1 MKKEYTY
8 MNQSDFR
15 RFALNDKILE
25 VIRLLSFKQ
34 PTQIQAKVIPKAL
47 KGESVIGKSH
57 TGSGKTHAFLLPIF
71 NRLVEEKK
79 EVQFVITAPTRELAS
94 QIYDEVRKIIQLAG
108 KQGVWTSK
116 LLIGGTDKQKMV
128 EKLKQPPHIIV
139 GTPGRILDL
148 VKENALSIYSAAS
161 FVIDEADLMADIG
174 FIEDIDQLLIR
185 CKEDIQLLVFSA
197 TIPVRLE
204 HFLQKY
210 LEHPAF
216 IEIEGHLSPETME
229 HLLIAKKHRDESD
242 IIKQITQIIQPYLA
256 IIFTNGKKQA
266 DDLSMALGTK
276 GISTGLIHG
285 GLSPRERKRALK
297 DIQQL
302 RYQYIVATDLAS
314 RGIDIKGVSH
324 VINAQMP
331 KEEEFYIHRV
341 GRTARAGMEG
351 TAISL
356 YTDEDIPLIRKLE
369 EKGIN
374 FAYVD
379 VKQGEIVEAKAWNA
393 RNLRKSNTSDLEK
406 EAWKRVKK
414 AKKVKPGYKKKMKK
428 QQQAIKRQLAKKL
441 KRRT

>member
-1 MKKEYTY
+1 
-8 MNQSDFR
+8 
-15 RFALNDKILE
+15 
-25 VIRLLSFKQ
+25 
-34 PTQIQAKVIPKAL
+34 
-47 KGESVIGKSH
+47 
-57 TGSGKTHAFLLPIF
+57 
-71 NRLVEEKK
+71 
-79 EVQFVITAPTRELAS
+79 
-94 QIYDEVRKIIQLAG
+94 
-108 KQGVWTSK
+108 
-116 LLIGGTDKQKMV
+116 
-128 EKLKQPPHIIV
+128 
-139 GTPGRILDL
+139 
-148 VKENALSIYSAAS
+148 
-161 FVIDEADLMADIG
+161 
-174 FIEDIDQLLIR
+174 
-185 CKEDIQLLVFSA
+185 
-197 TIPVRLE
+197 
-204 HFLQKY
+204 
-210 LEHPAF
+210 
-216 IEIEGHLSPETME
+216 
-229 HLLIAKKHRDESD
+229 
-242 IIKQITQIIQPYLA
+242 
-256 IIFTNGKKQA
+256 
-266 DDLSMALGTK
+266 
-276 GISTGLIHG
+276 
-285 GLSPRERKRALK
+285 LK

-314 RGIDIKGVSH
+314 SGIDIKGVSH

-379 VKQGEIVEAKAWNA
+379 VKHGEIVEAKAWNA

>member
-1 MKKEYTY
+1 

-71 NRLVEEKK
+71 NRLDEEKK

-148 VKENALSIYSAAS
+148 VKENALSIYSATS
-161 FVIDEADLMADIG
+161 FVIDEADLMADLG

-229 HLLIAKKHRDESD
+229 HLLIAKRHRDESD

-379 VKQGEIVEAKAWNA
+379 VKHGEIVEAKAWNA